1 VVPFAESSLLAV
13 SDPLRDSGRGRNEE
27 AENKAEQTTPRAL
40 LFKFQAVGRSGVSRR
55 FLILEKGSPVL

>member
-1 VVPFAESSLLAV
+1 LAG

-40 LFKFQAVGRSGVSRR
+40 LFKLQAVGRSGVSRR